1 VANDRAYDD
10 MTSPWWSP
18 ARHADIR
25 RFLAARNA
33 VTRSF
38 RAWFDEQG
46 FTEVETGILQVSPGN
61 ETHLHA
67 PRTELSCADGARATR
82 YLRTSPEFA
91 AKKLLAAGEQKI
103 FEFARVFRDR
113 ERGDLHLPEFT
124 MLEWYRANA
133 AYDAVMAD
141 CVVLIAHAAQATGIG
156 QFSFRGR
163 MADPF
168 AEPDM
173 LTVAAAF
180 ERFAGIDLLSTI
192 ANGEGDRD
200 RLAAVGHQRVRIT
213 EDDTWSDIFSKVLV
227 EHVEP
232 NLGQGRLTV
241 LFEYPVPEAALAR
254 AKPSDPRVAERFEV
268 YACGVELANGFGE
281 LTDAAEQRHRFTLA
295 MDEKQRRYGERYPLD
310 EDFLDAVARM
320 PQASGVA
327 LGFDR
332 LVMLAS
338 GALRIDQVVWTPPAG
353 EA

>member
-1 VANDRAYDD
+1 MAGMDQP
-10 MTSPWWSP
+10 SPWWS
-18 ARHADIR
+18 ATRHADR
-25 RFLAARNA
+25 KPFLTARAEITRA
-33 VTRSF
+33 V

-46 FTEVETGILQVSPGN
+46 FAEVETGILQVSPGN

-67 PRTELSCADGARATR
+67 PRTELHGADGARATR

-91 AKKLLAAGEQKI
+91 CKKLLAAGEQKI

-124 MLEWYRANA
+124 MLEWYRADT

-141 CVVLIAHAAQATGIG
+141 SIAVIARAAQATGIR

-163 MADPF
+163 NADPF
-168 AEPDM
+168 AEPER

-180 ERFAGIDLLSTI
+180 ERFAGIDLLATI
-192 ANGEGDRD
+192 SGGEGDRAA
-200 RLAAVGHQRVRIT
+200 LAASARQCVRIT
-213 EDDTWSDIFSKVLV
+213 DDDTWSDIFSKVLV

-232 NLGQGRLTV
+232 KLGQGRLTV
-241 LFEYPVPEAALAR
+241 LFEYPVPEAALSR
-254 AKPSDPRVAERFEV
+254 AKASDPRVAERFEI

-281 LTDAAEQRHRFTLA
+281 LTDAGEQRRRFARA
-295 MDEKQRRYGERYPLD
+295 MEEKSRRYGERYPLD
-310 EDFLDAVARM
+310 EEFLAAVGKM
-320 PQASGVA
+320 PEASGVA

-353 EA
+353 ER

>member
-1 VANDRAYDD
+1 MAGNDQH
-10 MTSPWWSP
+10 SPWWTP
-18 ARHADIR
+18 ARHTDVR
-25 RFLAARNA
+25 PFLMARNA
-33 VTRSF
+33 ITKAV

-46 FTEVETGILQVSPGN
+46 FAEVETGILQVSPGN

-67 PRTELSCADGARATR
+67 PRTELVGADGSRATR

-91 AKKLLAAGEQKI
+91 AKKLLAAGEARI
-103 FEFARVFRDR
+103 FELARVFRDR

-124 MLEWYRANA
+124 MLEWYRVNA
-133 AYDAVMAD
+133 SYDAVMAD
-141 CVVLIAHAAQATGIG
+141 SIVVIAHAAQATGIG
-156 QFSFRGR
+156 RFSFRGR
-163 MADPF
+163 IADPF
-168 AEPDM
+168 AEPE
-173 LTVAAAF
+173 LITVAAAF
-180 ERFAGIDLLSTI
+180 ERFAGIDLLGSV
-192 ANGEGDRD
+192 ADGKGDRD
-200 RLAAVGHQRVRIT
+200 SLAAAAKGRVRISD
-213 EDDTWSDIFSKVLV
+213 DDTWSDIFSKILV

-281 LTDAAEQRHRFTLA
+281 LTDAHEQRLRFTSA

-310 EDFLDAVARM
+310 EDFLDAVAKM
-320 PQASGVA
+320 PEASGVA

-353 EA
+353 DA